1 MSEKSRKNPRKIK
14 KALDKTACSGY
25 TNGAVSD
32 KPQQISGCSAVLV
45 ARLNGV
51 QEAVSSILATR
62 TINPTISR
70 QKSLD
75 FFVCGLTSFGF
86 DHNFDHNANDFIWSN

>member
-1 MSEKSRKNPRKIK
+1 MM
-14 KALDKTACSGY
+14 T
-25 TNGAVSD
+25 
-32 KPQQISGCSAVLV
+32 GCSAVLV

-86 DHNFDHNANDFIWSN
+86 DHNAKDFIWSIAGVVGLF